1 MTTSSLRS
9 ALGTSMELYA
19 ADVISNVHS
28 STKRIDSSKGLFRNI
43 SSEKDS
49 SGKSMILL
57 KVLLTLLDVWLERLR
72 TGLPSCRTDLAK
84 FVREFERLNQTQ
96 GFVH

>member
-1 MTTSSLRS
+1 MFIRRLK
-9 ALGTSMELYA
+9 ELILLK
-19 ADVISNVHS
+19 VCSE
-28 STKRIDSSKGLFRNI
+28 GFFRNI

-49 SGKSMILL
+49 SGRSMILL

-84 FVREFERLNQTQ
+84 FVREFERLKRFLSEWIIVNL
-96 GFVH
+96 